1 MPAKPKHNRKERKMK
16 KQQKIDWVKYWKGFT
31 LGFLMLAWIIAV
43 FYLRYPLWIMIPIV
57 FVYLIINGIIF
68 YSYYLGMVGNFY
80 YFTRNPDKALHFY
93 RKAVAKN
100 TKNVAALYNYSL
112 EMLHLGNAQE
122 ALVCL
127 ERAEKYNTSLLYE
140 KNIPLAVSSC
150 YWIMG
155 GDENIQKAID
165 ILEKLTRDFQYVNY
179 SAYTTLGYFYLLKG
193 DFDKAEEKTKV
204 AIDDNAEYAP
214 AWDNMGQ
221 IAFAKNEL
229 DKAEAYF
236 LKALS
241 FRPSMVDS
249 LFYMGVIRER
259 QNNKAE
265 ALEYYK
271 KAEKCNISALNTVTL
286 ERIRAKIKALG
297 GETDETV

>member
-1 MPAKPKHNRKERKMK
+1 MK
-16 KQQKIDWVKYWKGFT
+16 KQEKIDWVKYWRGFT
-31 LGFLMLAWIIAV
+31 LGFCMLAWIIAV
-43 FYLRYPLWIMIPIV
+43 FYMRYPLWIMIPII

-80 YFTRNPDKALHFY
+80 YFLRKPDKALHFY
-93 RKAVAKN
+93 RKAIARN
-100 TKNVAALYNYSL
+100 TKNVPALYNYAL
-112 EMLHLGNAQE
+112 EMLHQGNAQE
-122 ALVCL
+122 ALKHL
-127 ERAEKYNTSLLYE
+127 ERAEKYNTAILYE

-165 ILEKLTRDFQYVNY
+165 ILEKLTKDFGYVNY
-179 SAYTTLGYFYLLKG
+179 STYTTLGYFYLLKG
-193 DFDKAEEKTKV
+193 EFDKAEEYTQI
-204 AIDDNAEYAP
+204 AIDDNAEHAP

-221 IAFAKNEL
+221 IAFARGEL
-229 DKAEAYF
+229 DKAEEHF

-249 LFYMGVIRER
+249 LFYMGVIREK
-259 QNNKAE
+259 QGNKAE
-265 ALEYYK
+265 ALEYYQ

-286 ERIRAKIKALG
+286 AQVRAKIKALG
-297 GETDETV
+297 GEPVEEK